1 MIKKVDLK
9 GKSIICNNE
18 REVHDVYEGLVAQN
32 CRWNWNNRNK
42 RIRENITPPSFE
54 EVVCRNGFPV
64 KIISSHTGYIS
75 YVRVHM
81 ERYDYMASELLYY
94 DTPEDKTEED
104 LFLGEMSTRDKERME
119 YWVKRFFCRVT
130 MIRER
135 YGNCY
140 KKPLITCK
148 ECSFSDSKSSCK
160 FIGMCNLGAKNKEND
175 MKYLID
181 LVAKGKPTTP
191 IDEAIE
197 WLNTYKESVSDSK
210 KGYFDTA
217 IKALEEKKE
226 QGEV

>member
-1 MIKKVDLK
+1 M
-9 GKSIICNNE
+9 
-18 REVHDVYEGLVAQN
+18 
-32 CRWNWNNRNK
+32 
-42 RIRENITPPSFE
+42 
-54 EVVCRNGFPV
+54 
-64 KIISSHTGYIS
+64 
-75 YVRVHM
+75 
-81 ERYDYMASELLYY
+81 
-94 DTPEDKTEED
+94 
-104 LFLGEMSTRDKERME
+104 
-119 YWVKRFFCRVT
+119 KRFFCRVT

-148 ECSFSDSKSSCK
+148 ECPFSDSKSSCK

>member
-9 GKSIICNNE
+9 GKAIICNNE
-18 REVHDVYEGLVAQN
+18 REVHDIYEGLVAQKCYWRGGKIIN
-32 CRWNWNNRNK
+32 
-42 RIRENITPPSFE
+42 PPSFPE
-54 EVVCRNGFPV
+54 AACKKGFPV
-64 KIISSHTGYIS
+64 KIISSRTGYLS
-75 YVRVHM
+75 YVRVRM
-81 ERYDYMASELLYY
+81 DQYDYIASDLLYY
-94 DTPEDKTEED
+94 DTPEGKTEED
-104 LFLGEMSTRDKERME
+104 LFLGEMNSRDKERME
-119 YWVKRFFCRVT
+119 YWVKRFFCRIS

-140 KKPLITCK
+140 KKQLITCK